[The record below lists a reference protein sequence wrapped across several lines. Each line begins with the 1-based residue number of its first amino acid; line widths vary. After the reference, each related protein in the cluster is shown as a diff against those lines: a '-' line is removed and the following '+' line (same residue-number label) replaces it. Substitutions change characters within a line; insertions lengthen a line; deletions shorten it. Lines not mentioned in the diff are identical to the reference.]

1 MLRLAVFILCIVTA
15 PLCAAQDWR
24 VCGTAELI
32 KALSS
37 AAKGD
42 TVTLEAGTY
51 EGNFSVPSSIKVI
64 GSADRASVIDAQGK
78 GSALT
83 VKASGTRIENLRIQN
98 FGGDLYELNA
108 GILVD
113 ENTSDVEIHNVS
125 ISGDGFGVRADRSKN
140 ITISGCE
147 IRGNKR
153 LHTLDRGDGVFLK
166 YVDGAEL
173 HNNKVTYTRDG
184 FYFEDTK
191 HTRSSGNFF
200 AALQYGIHFMYDKE
214 DAAWNNR
221 AVAVRGGYAIMNSEK
236 VDVFNNRSSRT
247 VEFGILMNVTDG
259 SRVWGNKVEKAVNP
273 RGKPE
278 LDTQGKALF
287 IYGPGTNEVHDNEFA
302 LSDVGISVSMGGEGT
317 AVWNNNILDN
327 KLQVRYVGTGGL
339 EWSRD
344 GVGNYWSNYQG
355 WDLDGNGVGDKPYQP
370 NDSLDR
376 LFWLYPE
383 ARFLMESP
391 VVVLLR
397 FLSNQFEV
405 DRGKGITDSYPLM
418 QPVTIG
424 NPAAD
429 NKKEN

>member
-1 MLRLAVFILCIVTA
+1 MTA
-15 PLCAAQDWR
+15 PIASVQDWR
-24 VCGTAELI
+24 VSDAAQLATAL
-32 KALSS
+32 ANSV
-37 AAKGD
+37 KGD
-42 TVTLEAGTY
+42 TVTLESGVY
-51 EGNFSVPSSIKVI
+51 EGNFEVPASVLIR
-64 GSADRASVIDAQGK
+64 GAGERESVIDAK
-78 GSALT
+78 GSGSAIV
-83 VKASGTRIENLRIQN
+83 VKASGVRLENLRIQN
-98 FGGDLYELNA
+98 FGRDLYELNA
-108 GILVD
+108 GVLIE
-113 ENTSDVEIHNVS
+113 ENTSDVAVHNVS
-125 ISGDGFGVRADRSKN
+125 IEGDGFGVRADRSKN
-140 ITISGCE
+140 LTITGSE

-153 LHTLDRGDGVFLK
+153 MHTLDRGDGVFLK

-173 HNNKVTYTRDG
+173 HDNKVTYTCDG

-191 HTRSSGNFF
+191 HTKSSGNFF

-214 DAAWNNR
+214 DAAWDNR

-236 VDVFNNRSSRT
+236 VDVFNNYSSRT

-317 AVWNNNILDN
+317 AVWNNNILEN

-355 WDLDGNGVGDKPYQP
+355 WDLDRNGVGDKPYQP

-418 QPVTIG
+418 LPVSVGSPQAT
-424 NPAAD
+424 D
-429 NKKEN
+429 KKENKK